1 LDQKPKEEKPEMIKL
16 TQILK
21 YSSPKQKL
29 LVFFGILFSIGAGV
43 AAPWAAIIMGKVIA
57 IYNPKADE

>member
-1 LDQKPKEEKPEMIKL
+1 MIKL

-29 LVFFGILFSIGAGV
+29 LVFFGIFFSICAGA
-43 AAPWAAIIMGKVIA
+43 AAPWVAIIMGKVIT
-57 IYNPKADE
+57 IYNPKADEKTI

>member
-1 LDQKPKEEKPEMIKL
+1 MIKL

-43 AAPWAAIIMGKVIA
+43 AAPWTAIIMGKVIA